1 MQLINVRGRCV
12 RNLIISNNFY
22 GNFPKYNFNYIQP
35 IDTRVSSYLS
45 LTLLPSNFVQPTV
58 IASSNNSPT
67 IFHLLKISQSNF
79 TWPKMS
85 GKSRHDGDRKWPNTA
100 NPTRQTFTGPV
111 FPYSSSRLP
120 GWMQARFERAF
131 RKGQKKRKGKR
142 GLK

>member
-1 MQLINVRGRCV
+1 M

-22 GNFPKYNFNYIQP
+22 GNFPKYNFNYSQSVNP
-35 IDTRVSSYLS
+35 STPVYLLIYHS
-45 LTLLPSNFVQPTV
+45 PVLPSNLVQPTV

>member
-1 MQLINVRGRCV
+1 M

-35 IDTRVSSYLS
+35 VTRNLSTPVYLLIYHS
-45 LTLLPSNFVQPTV
+45 VLPSNFVQPTV